1 MIPIYIW
8 PLFALALVAI
18 SSAGLVFQELGEVPP
33 LLRASW
39 RMQATSLVL
48 LPLFLWQWQLLRK
61 LQISLQ
67 DVLILLGSSVC
78 LGMHFGFWV
87 WSLDHTSLVHSLL
100 FVTSHPLVIVTL
112 MPILGQHLRKGHI
125 WGTALGV
132 LGALITLKDTEDSGT
147 VTLIGDLVAIAGAVA
162 VVGYFYAGHYL
173 RSKRQWPIFVYALPV
188 TMLAGVWLGLASWAG
203 EESVGPF
210 SSNWGWFDWWE
221 SDWIWAVAYLAVGPG
236 LCGHTGL
243 NTVMRYLPP
252 VVVSVGMLLEP
263 LLGGIIEWFWR
274 GGTGPGFWTWLGAP
288 LLIIGAGWVTLT
300 NARSEETRE

>member
-87 WSLDHTSLVHSLL
+87 
-100 FVTSHPLVIVTL
+100 
-112 MPILGQHLRKGHI
+112 
-125 WGTALGV
+125 
-132 LGALITLKDTEDSGT
+132 
-147 VTLIGDLVAIAGAVA
+147 
-162 VVGYFYAGHYL
+162 
-173 RSKRQWPIFVYALPV
+173 
-188 TMLAGVWLGLASWAG
+188 
-203 EESVGPF
+203 
-210 SSNWGWFDWWE
+210 
-221 SDWIWAVAYLAVGPG
+221 
-236 LCGHTGL
+236 
-243 NTVMRYLPP
+243 
-252 VVVSVGMLLEP
+252 
-263 LLGGIIEWFWR
+263 
-274 GGTGPGFWTWLGAP
+274 
-288 LLIIGAGWVTLT
+288 
-300 NARSEETRE
+300 